1 MKGQIIKHLNRRRKA
16 MKRKTQDIKIPFS
29 PQFAAIVGTNEALFL
44 QQLHYRLQISKNYNE
59 GHRWVYNT
67 YEEWTCEFPCWKMH
81 VVKRLVKKLETDQ
94 LIITSAY
101 NKMPMDR
108 TKWYRID
115 YEKLSQTCGE
125 FVPFEQTETV
135 DRVEQKPLSEE
146 NISLPAI
153 TKELKQTTKKKI
165 YSEKDLATISSVIE
179 YLNEK
184 AFKRFKHNTNTTMD
198 LLHERIEEGYTLDDF
213 KLVIDT
219 KAAQWLHH
227 PQFRNYLQ
235 PSTLFKAEKFENYL
249 NEAPS
254 EMARSIGLEAY
265 ASPILDFEKGENA
278 YELRIC

>member
-1 MKGQIIKHLNRRRKA
+1 MKQNN
-16 MKRKTQDIKIPFS
+16 QQIKIPFS

-44 QQLHYRLQISKNYNE
+44 QQLHYRLQISKNIKG

-67 YEEWTCEFPCWKMH
+67 YEEWTREFPCWKMH
-81 VVKRLVKKLETDQ
+81 GVKRLVKKLETDQ

-135 DRVEQKPLSEE
+135 DTVEQKRLSEE
-146 NISLPAI
+146 NIMLPAI
-153 TKELKQTTKKKI
+153 TKELKQTTKKKR
-165 YSEKDLATISSVIE
+165 YSEKDLAIISSVIE
-179 YLNEK
+179 YLNQK
-184 AFKRFKHNTNTTMD
+184 ASKRFKHNANTTMD
-198 LLHERIEEGYTLDDF
+198 LLHERIEEGYTLNDF

-227 PQFRNYLQ
+227 PQFRHYLQ

-249 NEAPS
+249 NEAPADIS
-254 EMARSIGLEAY
+254 RSTVLKAY
-265 ASPILDFEKGENA
+265 GSPTLDFEKGENA
-278 YELRIC
+278 YELRTC

>member
-1 MKGQIIKHLNRRRKA
+1 MKEQIIKRLNRRRRE
-16 MKRKTQDIKIPFS
+16 MKQKNQDVRIPFS
-29 PQFAAIVGTNEALFL
+29 PEFAAMVGVNEALFL

-67 YEEWTCEFPCWKMH
+67 YEEWTHEFPCWKMH
-81 VVKRLVKKLETDQ
+81 VVKRLVKKLETEQ

-135 DRVEQKPLSEE
+135 DRVERKSLSEE
-146 NISLPAI
+146 NVLHPAI
-153 TKELKQTTKKKI
+153 TKELKQTTKKKR
-165 YSEKDLATISSVIE
+165 YSEKDLATISSVID

-184 AFKRFKHNTNTTMD
+184 AFKRFKHNTKTTMD
-198 LLHERIEEGYTLDDF
+198 LLHERIEEGYTVDDF

-249 NEAPS
+249 NEAPA
-254 EMARSIGLEAY
+254 EMARSIVLEAY
-265 ASPILDFEKGENA
+265 TSPTLDFEKGENA

>member
-1 MKGQIIKHLNRRRKA
+1 MKQKN
-16 MKRKTQDIKIPFS
+16 QDVRIPFS
-29 PQFAAIVGTNEALFL
+29 PEFAAIVGVNEALFL
-44 QQLHYRLQISKNYNE
+44 QQLHYRLQISKNHNE

-67 YEEWTCEFPCWKMH
+67 YEEWTREFPCWKMH

-125 FVPFEQTETV
+125 FVPFEQTEMV
-135 DRVEQKPLSEE
+135 DRVEQKRLSEE
-146 NISLPAI
+146 NVLHPAI
-153 TKELKQTTKKKI
+153 TKELKQTTKKKR
-165 YSEKDLATISSVIE
+165 YSEKDLATISSVID

-219 KAAQWLHH
+219 KVAQWLHH
-227 PQFRNYLQ
+227 PQFRYYLQ

-249 NEAPS
+249 NEAPA
-254 EMARSIGLEAY
+254 EMARTIGLEAY
-265 ASPILDFEKGENA
+265 TSPTLDFEKGENA